1 MNRFLRISLRI
12 ALIAVL
18 AHAASVPSFGQ
29 APAPA
34 EPPATS
40 SSSAPPPVFG
50 EQIEVRVVN
59 VEVMVTDKDGNRV
72 TGLKPSDFRLRVDGK
87 EIPVE
92 FFTEVVGRQAVE
104 AAGGA
109 SHPAAGPSVVP
120 GEAVG
125 TYYLVFVDDYFTQTP
140 HRNEVLTHL
149 KDQLAR
155 LGPDDR
161 MAMVAFDGGRLDMLS
176 SWSNNARDL
185 SRAFSDAMARP
196 ARGPQRSTELAQ
208 MLHNKNIG
216 QADVGGRLD
225 DGGGDPLAGRMMNA
239 DLSPQE
245 KAYGLT
251 LARQL
256 EAEVSAVVS
265 AMRATSGVPG
275 RKVLLLLSGGWPFSI
290 QSYLRGAQDTSMS
303 RELPEGE
310 KIYRPLSSA
319 ANLLG
324 YTIYPVDVPGVQSGT
339 GDSADVGGLGEGRYR
354 EQEVEGALSFLA
366 KETGGRPL
374 MNSLRDKALDVAEE
388 DTRSYYWLGFTPSW
402 ERNDKQHKVDVDVRR
417 PGLTVRS
424 RNSFLDLSKQASV
437 SMMME
442 SALLFGN
449 LPDAVQMPVKLGAIT
464 KTKAGTEIP
473 ITLALPV
480 SAFTAV
486 PLDGKYH
493 AKLELR
499 VAATDDQGNRSEIP
513 VIPLDLVSDK
523 EPKAGGFVKYETK
536 VTIKGNPKHLVLATY
551 DPLSGKIA
559 TSEVDVP

>member
-1 MNRFLRISLRI
+1 MNLFHRTVW
-12 ALIAVL
+12 ALSAL
-18 AHAASVPSFGQ
+18 AASMPL
-29 APAPA
+29 PAQTPRPA
-34 EPPATS
+34 E
-40 SSSAPPPVFG
+40 PPPVFG

-59 VEVMVTDKDGNRV
+59 VEVVVTDKDGNRV
-72 TGLKPSDFRLRVDGK
+72 TGLQPSDFRLRVDGK
-87 EIPVE
+87 EVPVE
-92 FFTEVVGRQAVE
+92 FFTEVVGRQAVAPAGSE
-104 AAGGA
+104 A
-109 SHPAAGPSVVP
+109 HPAAGPSVVP

-125 TYYLVFVDDYFTQTP
+125 TFYLVFVDDFFAQTP
-140 HRNEVLTHL
+140 HRNKVLETL

-161 MAMVAFDGGRLDMLS
+161 MAVVAFDGGRLDMLT
-176 SWSNNARDL
+176 SWTNNTRDL

-196 ARGPQRSTELAQ
+196 TRGPQRAVELAELLNN
-208 MLHNKNIG
+208 MG
-216 QADVGGRLD
+216 F
-225 DGGGDPLAGRMMNA
+225 GGDGIEDGSAPNPTTSRMLNA
-239 DLSPQE
+239 SLNLQE
-245 KAYGLT
+245 KAYGQT
-251 LARQL
+251 LARQVG
-256 EAEVSAVVS
+256 AEVSAAVS

-290 QSYLRGAQDTSMS
+290 QSYIRGAQDTSMS

-310 KIYRPLSSA
+310 KLYRPLTSA

-324 YTIYPVDVPGVQSGT
+324 YTIYPVDLPGVQNGANSPN
-339 GDSADVGGLGEGRYR
+339 ARYR
-354 EQEVEGALSFLA
+354 EQEVEGVITFLA

-374 MNSLRDKALDVAEE
+374 LNSLRDKALDIAEE
-388 DTRSYYWLGFTPSW
+388 DTRSYYWLGFTPTW
-402 ERNDKQHKVDVDVRR
+402 ERNDRQHKVDVDVRR

-449 LPDAVQMPVKLGAIT
+449 LPDAIQMPVKLGTIS
-464 KTKAGTEIP
+464 KTRAGTEIP

-486 PLDGKYH
+486 PLEGKYH

-513 VIPLDLVSDK
+513 VIPLDLASDK

-536 VTIKGNPKHLVLATY
+536 VTVQGKPKHLVLATY
-551 DPLSGKIA
+551 DPLSGKVA

>member
-1 MNRFLRISLRI
+1 MNLIRRTVWTLS
-12 ALIAVL
+12 ALAVSTPLL
-18 AHAASVPSFGQ
+18 AQ
-29 APAPA
+29 APRAA
-34 EPPATS
+34 EPPPT
-40 SSSAPPPVFG
+40 PPIFG

-59 VEVMVTDKDGNRV
+59 VEVVVTDKDGNRV
-72 TGLKPSDFRLRVDGK
+72 TGLQPSDFRLRVDGK
-87 EIPVE
+87 DVPVE

-104 AAGGA
+104 PAGGA

-140 HRNEVLTHL
+140 HRNQVLTHL

-176 SWSNNARDL
+176 SWSNNTRDL

-196 ARGPQRSTELAQ
+196 ARGPQRATELAE
-208 MLHNKNIG
+208 MLHNKTIG
-216 QADVGGRLD
+216 YDDVGGRLD
-225 DGGGDPLAGRMMNA
+225 DGGGDPMTSRMMNA

-290 QSYLRGAQDTSMS
+290 QSYLRGAQDASMS

-324 YTIYPVDVPGVQSGT
+324 FTIYPVDVPGVQSGT

-354 EQEVEGALSFLA
+354 EQEAEGVITFLA

-374 MNSLRDKALDVAEE
+374 MNSLRDQALDIAEE
-388 DTRSYYWLGFTPSW
+388 DTRSYYWLGFTPTW
-402 ERNDKQHKVDVDVRR
+402 ERNDKSHKVEADVKR

-449 LPDAVQMPVKLGAIT
+449 LPDAIQMPIKLGTIS

-480 SAFTAV
+480 NAFTAV
-486 PLDGKYH
+486 PVDGKYH

-513 VIPLDLVSDK
+513 VIPLDLMSEK

-536 VTIKGNPKHLVLATY
+536 VTVQGKPKHLVLATY
-551 DPLSGKIA
+551 DPLSGRVA
-559 TSEVDVP
+559 TSEIDVP

>member
-1 MNRFLRISLRI
+1 MELWRRILWTFS
-12 ALIAVL
+12 AL
-18 AHAASVPSFGQ
+18 AASVPLAAQ
-29 APAPA
+29 TARPT
-34 EPPATS
+34 ETPPI
-40 SSSAPPPVFG
+40 FG

-59 VEVMVTDKDGNRV
+59 VEVVVTDKSGNRV
-72 TGLKPSDFRLRVDGK
+72 TGLQPSDFRLRVDGK
-87 EIPVE
+87 DVPVE
-92 FFTEVVGRQAVE
+92 FFTEVIGRQAV
-104 AAGGA
+104 APAPDGSDGQ
-109 SHPAAGPSVVP
+109 PAAGPSVVP

-125 TYYLVFVDDYFTQTP
+125 TFYLVFVDDFFAQTP
-140 HRNEVLTHL
+140 HRNKVLETL
-149 KDQLAR
+149 KDQFAR

-161 MAMVAFDGGRLDMLS
+161 MSVVAFDGGRLDMIS
-176 SWSNNARDL
+176 SWTNNARDL

-196 ARGPQRSTELAQ
+196 TRGPQRATELSE
-208 MLHNKNIG
+208 LLNNLG
-216 QADVGGRLD
+216 FGGDAVD
-225 DGGGDPLAGRMMNA
+225 DGSVPNPVASGMLNA
-239 DLSPQE
+239 SLSLQE
-245 KAYGLT
+245 KAYGQT
-251 LARQL
+251 LARQI

-290 QSYLRGAQDTSMS
+290 QSYIRGAQDTSMS

-324 YTIYPVDVPGVQSGT
+324 YTIYPVDLPGVQNG
-339 GDSADVGGLGEGRYR
+339 ADTQDARFR
-354 EQEVEGALSFLA
+354 EQEVEGAISFLA

-374 MNSLRDKALDVAEE
+374 LNSLRDKALDIAEE

-402 ERNDKQHKVDVDVRR
+402 ERNDKQHRVDVDVKR

-437 SMMME
+437 SMMLE

-449 LPDAVQMPVKLGAIT
+449 LPDAIQMPVKLGAIT
-464 KTKAGTEIP
+464 KTRAGTEIP

-513 VIPLDLVSDK
+513 VIPLDLASDK

-536 VTIKGNPKHLVLATY
+536 VTIQGKPKHLVLATY